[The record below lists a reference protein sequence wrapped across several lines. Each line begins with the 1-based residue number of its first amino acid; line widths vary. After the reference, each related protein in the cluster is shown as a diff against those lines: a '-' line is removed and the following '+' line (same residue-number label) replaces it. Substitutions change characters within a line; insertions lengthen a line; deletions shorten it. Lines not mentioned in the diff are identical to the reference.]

1 MTRRVQLLIASI
13 GLGLVGTV
21 AAGCSQTAKV
31 PPEQMSR
38 IEAAANKAEA
48 SASQAQA
55 AADKAKASAAAA
67 QAAADKLASN
77 VKPPRK

>member
-1 MTRRVQLLIASI
+1 MASI

-21 AAGCSQTAKV
+21 AAGCTQHAKV

-48 SASQAQA
+48 AANQAQA
-55 AADKAKASAAAA
+55 SADKAKASAAAA
-67 QAAADKLASN
+67 QAAADKLGSEYHPGS
-77 VKPPRK
+77 K

>member
-1 MTRRVQLLIASI
+1 MTRRVQLLMASI

-21 AAGCSQTAKV
+21 AVGCSQTAKV
-31 PPEQMSR
+31 PPEQMGR

-48 SASQAQA
+48 AASQAQA

-67 QAAADKLASN
+67 QAAADKIGSSYRPGI
-77 VKPPRK
+77 K